1 MLGVSLLVAL
11 GIALFWIPLAGVN
24 LDAMNGYGLIGVLP
38 VLTLLGAALMVVAFL
53 LTLGFSRPHRML
65 LTVQIL
71 VLLFSLHTVAQSLEA
86 YARFP
91 TAWQHAG
98 LIEYIARTH
107 TTDALLDAR
116 FSTPGFFAFI
126 AFLMKAV
133 GQTDIE
139 PILRW
144 APPLTELMYLV
155 PYMLILRVLRATWRA
170 KWFAAW
176 LFVVANWV
184 GQDYLSPQ
192 AFAYLLYLYFV
203 AILVNWFRHHDETTR
218 RSGRRRKA
226 ETTQHSSSS
235 PPAEPRGPF
244 WRVYNVV
251 FGPKDPGEL
260 PVPEVGV
267 RERRILFFLLVALIV
282 VGTADHQL
290 TPFLM
295 TAASFGLVVARR
307 CNLRGLPFLTG
318 VIYAA
323 WVSFMTVAYWSSRKG
338 ELLGGL
344 GKFWQNF
351 NQSVG
356 DRISQTSPETAEVQK
371 LRIIIAVV
379 LMLLAGLGL
388 LRRRWR
394 GIDDRVALV
403 LMLVPFTTL
412 GLQNYGGELALRIY
426 FFMLPAACLLISYL
440 FFPAAFDAPAVRNP
454 TVRIRLGWLRAGR
467 RRHWPAVLAAS
478 MFALLM
484 TFGFLNVRYGNEA
497 YEQVH
502 PSDVKAF
509 DIPLR
514 KTKGA
519 VGVVWYSA
527 DDPTAVGGEPV
538 MPWSYRSWERFT
550 RTPVV
555 VNRTNPADITR
566 ILTLMKAQGPGGYFI
581 TTRSHEQYQHL
592 NSGLSADYG
601 TKLRA
606 ALAASPEIQV
616 VFADRDAAV
625 YALRNPPAE
634 PNPPVP
640 KPAGLGLRSSP
651 WTPAGLIYL
660 PVLLG
665 VLMAREL
672 RRLRL
677 APGEYR
683 RLRPLTVLAI
693 PLFFGV
699 MAVILERFVSIS

>member
-1 MLGVSLLVAL
+1 VLGVSALVLA
-11 GIALFWIPLAGVN
+11 GTALFWVPLRGVD

-38 VLTLLGAALMVVAFL
+38 VLTLAGAAVLVVAFL
-53 LTLGFSRPHRML
+53 LSLGFSRPHRML
-65 LTVQIL
+65 LTVQVL

-126 AFLMKAV
+126 AFLMKAT
-133 GQTDIE
+133 GQHDIE

-144 APPLTELMYLV
+144 APPVTELLYLV
-155 PYMLILRVLRATWRA
+155 PYLLILRVLRATWRA

-176 LFVVANWV
+176 LFVVADWV

-192 AFAYLLYLYFV
+192 AFAYLLYLFFV

-218 RSGRRRKA
+218 RAGRRRSAATA
-226 ETTQHSSSS
+226 ERT
-235 PPAEPRGPF
+235 GPF
-244 WRVYNVV
+244 WRIHTVV

-260 PVPEVGV
+260 PVPEVPL
-267 RERRILFFLLVALIV
+267 RERRILFLLLVALIV
-282 VGTADHQL
+282 VGAADHQL

-307 CNLRGLPFLTG
+307 CNLRGLPVLTG

-371 LRIIIAVV
+371 LRILIAVV

-403 LMLVPFTTL
+403 LMLAPFTTL

-426 FFMLPAACLLISYL
+426 FFMLPAACLLVAYL
-440 FFPAAFDAPAVRNP
+440 FFPAAFDAPDVRSP
-454 TVRIRLGWLRAGR
+454 AVRIRLGRLRAGR

-478 MFALLM
+478 VFGLLM
-484 TFGFLNVRYGNEA
+484 TFGFLTVRYGNEA

-509 DIPLR
+509 DVMLR
-514 KTKGA
+514 QAKGA

-555 VNRTNPADITR
+555 IDRNDPADIAR
-566 ILTLMKAQGPGGYFI
+566 ILTLLKAQGPGGFFV
-581 TTRSHEQYQHL
+581 TTRSHEEYQHL
-592 NSGLSADYG
+592 TSGLSAGYG
-601 TKLRA
+601 TRLRS
-606 ALAASPEIQV
+606 ALAASPEIRV

-625 YALRNPPAE
+625 YALRRPPAQ
-634 PNPPVP
+634 PDPPVP
-640 KPAGLGLRSSP
+640 RPAGLALRSSP
-651 WTPAGLIYL
+651 CTPAGLIYL

-665 VLMAREL
+665 VLIAREL

-683 RLRPLTVLAI
+683 RLRPLTVLAV
-693 PLFFGV
+693 PMFVGV
-699 MAVILERFVSIS
+699 MAVIVERFASISS

>member
-1 MLGVSLLVAL
+1 
-11 GIALFWIPLAGVN
+11 
-24 LDAMNGYGLIGVLP
+24 
-38 VLTLLGAALMVVAFL
+38 
-53 LTLGFSRPHRML
+53 
-65 LTVQIL
+65 
-71 VLLFSLHTVAQSLEA
+71 
-86 YARFP
+86 
-91 TAWQHAG
+91 
-98 LIEYIARTH
+98 
-107 TTDALLDAR
+107 
-116 FSTPGFFAFI
+116 
-126 AFLMKAV
+126 
-133 GQTDIE
+133 
-139 PILRW
+139 
-144 APPLTELMYLV
+144 
-155 PYMLILRVLRATWRA
+155 
-170 KWFAAW
+170 
-176 LFVVANWV
+176 
-184 GQDYLSPQ
+184 
-192 AFAYLLYLYFV
+192 
-203 AILVNWFRHHDETTR
+203 
-218 RSGRRRKA
+218 
-226 ETTQHSSSS
+226 
-235 PPAEPRGPF
+235 
-244 WRVYNVV
+244 
-251 FGPKDPGEL
+251 
-260 PVPEVGV
+260 
-267 RERRILFFLLVALIV
+267 
-282 VGTADHQL
+282 
-290 TPFLM
+290 
-295 TAASFGLVVARR
+295 
-307 CNLRGLPFLTG
+307 
-318 VIYAA
+318 
-323 WVSFMTVAYWSSRKG
+323 
-338 ELLGGL
+338 
-344 GKFWQNF
+344 
-351 NQSVG
+351 
-356 DRISQTSPETAEVQK
+356 
-371 LRIIIAVV
+371 
-379 LMLLAGLGL
+379 
-388 LRRRWR
+388 
-394 GIDDRVALV
+394 VALV

-454 TVRIRLGWLRAGR
+454 AVRIRLGWLRAGR

-484 TFGFLNVRYGNEA
+484 TFGFLTVRYGNEA

-514 KTKGA
+514 KTNGA